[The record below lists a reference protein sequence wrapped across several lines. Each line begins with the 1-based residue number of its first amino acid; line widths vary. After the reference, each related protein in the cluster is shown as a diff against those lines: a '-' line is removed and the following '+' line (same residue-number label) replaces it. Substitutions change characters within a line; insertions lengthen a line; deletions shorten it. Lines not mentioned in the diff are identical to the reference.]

1 MKRAIVVCLALLFLA
16 APGWAQLSQ
25 KYVDWAKGPVRW
37 LMTQDEVK
45 AYEALTS
52 DEAAQQFID
61 LFWAKRDPNLE
72 TRINEF
78 KVDFEARVR
87 AADKQF
93 SEKDGPRGA
102 LTDRGRVL
110 IVLGKPAKRWHESIQ
125 AFLSRIYGAS
135 AVGGATPGS
144 AVAAQ
149 QQMHGVSFNPSKGQA
164 DVWVYTR
171 EQIPPKVK
179 LPKRV
184 DSVFFAFLDTEGT
197 GHYILDRQLKT
208 AKWGLRALEM
218 GPQVYLLHPDMTE
231 VPTFPL
237 LPGTSVATPEQL
249 SWLEMPDAPWPD
261 GAVAGAV
268 QGVTTE
274 NIFPAWVYVL
284 LPKKTPPAD
293 RIVGRLTG
301 PDGKVEGTFQKRIE
315 GIKSVHG
322 MVYELS
328 VPAQVG
334 TSKLELALSSRGKP
348 LAVHPVEI
356 KLEDVP
362 PDATWMTPF
371 VAGAEIYQ
379 QKQFTAGTPFIYG
392 GYHLVLRPDGNY
404 DFGENLDYFC
414 LVVRPKLGEDGK
426 PKARIKIAIYQDG
439 KRLTGRPFQ
448 PAELS
453 PVEPNVYMY
462 GSQLPLGIFN
472 QGGTFTFRVTL
483 KDVNSGT
490 ERTTDLPIVLP
501 VKKK

>member
-1 MKRAIVVCLALLFLA
+1 MKRLTVTCLALLFLA
-16 APGWAQLSQ
+16 TPGWAQLSQ
-25 KYVDWAKGPVRW
+25 KYAGWAKGPVRW
-37 LMTQDEVK
+37 LMTQDEEK
-45 AYEALTS
+45 AFEALTS
-52 DEAAQQFID
+52 DEAAQEFID

-78 KVDFEARVR
+78 KLDFEARVK

-93 SEKDGPRGA
+93 SEEEGPRGA

-125 AFLSRIYGAS
+125 AFLSRIYGES
-135 AVGGATPGS
+135 AVGGATATS
-144 AVAAQ
+144 ARSAQ
-149 QQMHGVSFNPSKGQA
+149 SQMHGVSFDPAKGQA
-164 DVWVYTR
+164 DIWVYTR
-171 EQIPPKVK
+171 EQIPQKVK

-184 DSVFFAFLDTEGT
+184 DSVIFAFLDNEGT
-197 GHYILDRQLKT
+197 GHYILDRHLKT
-208 AKWGLRALEM
+208 AKWGLKALEM
-218 GPQVYLLHPDMTE
+218 GPAVYLAHPEMTE

-237 LPGTSVATPEQL
+237 LPGTTVATAEQL
-249 SWLEMPDAPWPD
+249 GWLEMENAPWPD
-261 GAVAGAV
+261 GAAAGAV

-274 NIFPAWVYVL
+274 RIFPAWVYVM
-284 LPKKTPPAD
+284 LPKGTPPAD
-293 RIVGRLTG
+293 RVVGRLTG
-301 PDGKVEGTFQKRIE
+301 PDGKVEGTFQKRVT

-356 KLEDVP
+356 TLEDIP
-362 PDATWMTPF
+362 SDATWMTPF

-379 QKQFTAGTPFIYG
+379 QKQYTAGTPFVYG
-392 GYHLVLRPDGNY
+392 GYHLVLRPDGQY

-426 PKARIKIAIYQDG
+426 PKAKVKIAIYQDN
-439 KRLTGRPFQ
+439 KRLTGRSYQ

-472 QGGTFTFRVTL
+472 QGGSFTFKVWL
-483 KDVNSGT
+483 KDEVSGT
-490 ERTTDLPIVLP
+490 ERMTELPIILP
-501 VKKK
+501 QKKK

>member
-1 MKRAIVVCLALLFLA
+1 MKRLFVACFAVFFLA
-16 APGWAQLSQ
+16 TPAWAQLSQ
-25 KYVDWAKGPVRW
+25 KYADWAKGPVRY
-37 LMTQDEVK
+37 LMTKGEQK

-52 DEAAQQFID
+52 DEAAQHFID

-72 TRINEF
+72 TRVNEF
-78 KVDFEARVR
+78 KVDFDARVR

-93 SEKDGPRGA
+93 SEENGPRGA

-110 IVLGKPAKRWHESIQ
+110 IVMGKPAKRWHESIQ
-125 AFLSRIYGAS
+125 AFLSRIYGQS
-135 AVGGATPGS
+135 AVGGGAANS
-144 AVAAQ
+144 AREAQ
-149 QQMHGVSFNPSKGQA
+149 SQMHGVSFNRSKGQA

-171 EQIPPKVK
+171 EQIPEKVK

-184 DSVFFAFLDTEGT
+184 ESVIFAFLDNEGT
-197 GHYILDRQLKT
+197 GHYVLDRQLKT
-208 AKWGLRALEM
+208 AKWGIRALEM
-218 GPQVYLLHPDMTE
+218 APEVYLAHPDMTE

-237 LPGTSVATPEQL
+237 LPGTTVATPEQL
-249 SWLEMPDAPWPD
+249 SWLEMENAPWPD
-261 GAVAGAV
+261 GAMAGAV

-274 NIFPAWVYVL
+274 RIFPAWVYVL
-284 LPKKTPPAD
+284 LPRKVPQAD

-301 PDGKVEGTFQKRIE
+301 PDGKVEGTFQKRVT

-328 VPAQVG
+328 IPAQVG

-356 KLEDVP
+356 TLEEVP
-362 PDATWMTPF
+362 DDATWITPF

-379 QKQFTAGTPFIYG
+379 QKQYTAGTPFVYG
-392 GYHLVLRPDGNY
+392 GYHLVLRPDGQY

-414 LVVRPKLGEDGK
+414 LVVRPKEGEDGK
-426 PKARIKIAIYQDG
+426 PKAKVKIAIYQGG
-439 KRLTGRPFQ
+439 KRLTGRPYQ

-472 QGGTFTFRVTL
+472 QGGTYTFKVTL
-483 KDVNSGT
+483 KDEISGT
-490 ERTTDLPIVLP
+490 ERVTELPIILP

>member
-1 MKRAIVVCLALLFLA
+1 MKRLVVVCLAVLFFA
-16 APGWAQLSQ
+16 APSWAQLSE
-25 KYVDWAKGPVRW
+25 KYADWEKGPVRW
-37 LMTQDEVK
+37 LLTQDEQK

-52 DEAAQQFID
+52 DEAAQHFID

-72 TRINEF
+72 TKINEF
-78 KVDFEARVR
+78 KLDYNARVA

-93 SEKDGPRGA
+93 TEEKGPRGA

-125 AFLSRIYGAS
+125 AFISRIYGSS
-135 AVGGATPGS
+135 AVGGATATS
-144 AVAAQ
+144 ARGAQ
-149 QQMHGVSFNPSKGQA
+149 SQMHGVSFNPSKGQA

-171 EQIPPKVK
+171 EQIPQKVK

-184 DSVFFAFLDTEGT
+184 DSVIFAFLDNEGT
-197 GHYILDRQLKT
+197 DHYILDRQLKT

-218 GPQVYLLHPDMTE
+218 GPNVYLLHPDMTE
-231 VPTFPL
+231 IPSFPL
-237 LPGTSVATPEQL
+237 LQGTTVAKPKQL
-249 SWLEMPDAPWPD
+249 AWLDMADAPWPD
-261 GAVAGAV
+261 GAAAGAV
-268 QGVTTE
+268 PGVTTE
-274 NIFPAWVYVL
+274 HIFPAWVYVM
-284 LPKKTPPAD
+284 LPKGTPPAD

-301 PDGKVEGTFQKRIE
+301 PDGKVEGTFQKRIT

-328 VPAQVG
+328 VPAQIG
-334 TSKLELALSSRGKP
+334 TSKLELALASLGKP
-348 LAVHPVEI
+348 LAVRTVMIE
-356 KLEDVP
+356 LEDVP
-362 PDATWMTPF
+362 SDSTWMTPF
-371 VAGAEIYQ
+371 VAGAEIYE
-379 QKQFTAGTPFIYG
+379 QKQYTAGTPFVYG

-426 PKARIKIAIYQDG
+426 PNVKVKIAIYQDG

-448 PAELS
+448 DAALS

-462 GSQLPLGIFN
+462 GSQLPLTIFN
-472 QGGTFTFRVTL
+472 NGGSFTFKVTL
-483 KDVNSGT
+483 KDMSSGV
-490 ERTTDLPIVLP
+490 ERTTELPLVLP